1 MLKIF
6 KKLKEKTEEELIEYA
21 EKDIRKISEILNRPH
36 EGEIIKIEN
45 IKIKDDFKRPN
56 YYKMLERKAYYQK
69 HKYFRA
75 EIVLDNRNFLINGYT
90 TYLLAKEMGFDYI
103 TIVRE
108 EV

>member
-56 YYKMLERKAYYQK
+56 Y
-69 HKYFRA
+69 
-75 EIVLDNRNFLINGYT
+75 
-90 TYLLAKEMGFDYI
+90 
-103 TIVRE
+103 
-108 EV
+108 